1 MAIEAVALNAP
12 TRLSSRRLKQ
22 LTVSASTC
30 SGIVPTVE
38 NSLVKEKL
46 SNVQMA
52 SVLEQFVSVTQ

>member
-1 MAIEAVALNAP
+1 MFGYRSCRFKCPNTIV
-12 TRLSSRRLKQ
+12 Q

-38 NSLVKEKL
+38 NSLAKEKL